1 MGAPLAETIGL
12 LVIVAGVCAG
22 LGFWAGREWHRDV
35 PRFDGERA
43 HADAWDREVT
53 ADLRPAAPPSGDPY
67 VWQLPPAGL
76 AYRGSTVTSE
86 TWARPGWA
94 PPGPAVTT
102 ADPVTFWTPPSV
114 ARRQAGPEP
123 DLDPLAGQ
131 ACSCGNLAGD
141 CDGDHASE
149 PEDPLALLDAPP
161 DRLAAPAEIA
171 DAARY
176 RLDWGELD
184 RQQADARLWYD
195 REFQT
200 GQFKAAPKK
209 IGEHE

>member
-35 PRFDGERA
+35 PQFDGERA
-43 HADAWDREVT
+43 HAEAWDREVT
-53 ADLRPAAPPSGDPY
+53 ADLRPVGRAVGQLTAEHVAMTGQLPHTD
-67 VWQLPPAGL
+67 WQLPPAGL
-76 AYRGSTVTSE
+76 AYRAT
-86 TWARPGWA
+86 AWA

-114 ARRQAGPEP
+114 ARQQ
-123 DLDPLAGQ
+123 AGQ
-131 ACSCGNLAGD
+131 ACPCGNLAGD

-200 GQFKAAPKK
+200 GQFKAAPRE
-209 IGEHE
+209 IGEHQ

>member
-12 LVIVAGVCAG
+12 LVIVAGICAG

-35 PRFDGERA
+35 PQFDGERA
-43 HADAWDREVT
+43 HAEAWDREVT
-53 ADLRPAAPPSGDPY
+53 ADLRPVGRAVGQLTAEHVAMTGQLPHTD
-67 VWQLPPAGL
+67 WQLPPAGL
-76 AYRGSTVTSE
+76 AYR
-86 TWARPGWA
+86 AAGWA

-114 ARRQAGPEP
+114 ARRQAEPEP
-123 DLDPLAGQ
+123 EP
-131 ACSCGNLAGD
+131 
-141 CDGDHASE
+141 E